1 MEGYC
6 SDFAGLLY
14 FSPKP
19 LLHFFSQREKRKHK
33 TQNEKKKTKSQQCG
47 SQKVKS
53 KQDQLMFVK
62 KKNYQ

>member
-33 TQNEKKKTKSQQCG
+33 TQNEKKKTKSLQCG
-47 SQKVKS
+47 FERVRPTNARVS
-53 KQDQLMFVK
+53 KI
-62 KKNYQ
+62 N